1 MFFFLSFFLS
11 FFNYKRYVFSSFL
24 AGMDFIN
31 ERLESATDVG
41 AVREAET
48 SISSLEDDE
57 NDFSLVKRKQVHLNC
72 SCFWKATMTSYLH
85 MQDGRTAPAFH

>member
-31 ERLESATDVG
+31 ERLESATDIV
-41 AVREAET
+41 AACEAET

-57 NDFSLVKRKQVHLNC
+57 NDFFL
-72 SCFWKATMTSYLH
+72 
-85 MQDGRTAPAFH
+85 